1 MPLSGAFITSSMEA
15 VAFWRRLSGVISESC
30 ARTGA
35 ATAIARDRTETMA
48 RMLRDEFVIVGIGAP
63 WSCARLSTDRKRVSP
78 QSSQSSRRFM
88 LDECRRRRDRW
99 FCVVLVGA
107 REGEREEKDNA
118 EARKGAEFTQRR
130 RGSLGSETG
139 YRLRG
144 ELRAAFG
151 DLIEVVGRDVLKGLV
166 GARRPDD

>member
-35 ATAIARDRTETMA
+35 ATANAIARDRRETMA

-78 QSSQSSRRFM
+78 QSSQNSQSFM

-107 REGEREEKDNA
+107 REGEREEKVNA
-118 EARKGAEFTQRR
+118 EAART
-130 RGSLGSETG
+130 LGSETG

-166 GARRPDD
+166 GARRPDDVD